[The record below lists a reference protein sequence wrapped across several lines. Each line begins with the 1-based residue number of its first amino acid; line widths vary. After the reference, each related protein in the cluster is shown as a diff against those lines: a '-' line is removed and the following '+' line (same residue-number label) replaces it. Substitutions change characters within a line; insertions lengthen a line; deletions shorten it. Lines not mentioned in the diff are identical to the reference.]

1 MSNEKAIQSIKQ
13 LVNEIPNDYDL
24 QYLMAILMGI
34 GIDMHMNDKTRL
46 RKKFGTKSVELIE
59 RYLMIEGK

>member
-1 MSNEKAIQSIKQ
+1 MSNEKAIQSVVQ

-24 QYLMAILMGI
+24 QCLMAILMGI
-34 GIDMHMNDKTRL
+34 GIDMHMNDKARL